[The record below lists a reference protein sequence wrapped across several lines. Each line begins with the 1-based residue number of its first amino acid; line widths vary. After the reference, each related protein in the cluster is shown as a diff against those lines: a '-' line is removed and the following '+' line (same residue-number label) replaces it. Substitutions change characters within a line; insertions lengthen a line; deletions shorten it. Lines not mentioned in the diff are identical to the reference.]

1 MDINVAIGQASKS
14 AKELLLQNLK
24 TGDVIKVKAE
34 ILPIIY
40 HYGIVVKNESSFVI
54 YHNDPFTFNRKGGN
68 IIKENVE
75 DWIKNKEIVCVIN
88 TNLTE
93 IDIELKVKNSINE
106 KYHFFNNNCEH
117 FIDGIRNQIVY
128 SPQVIGWTIAV
139 ASMVL
144 AYTIIK
150 NKKKK

>member
-1 MDINVAIGQASKS
+1 MDINIAIGVASKT
-14 AKELLLQNLK
+14 AKELLLQSLK

-40 HYGIVVKNESSFVI
+40 HYGIVVKNENNFVV

-68 IIKENVE
+68 IIKENAE

-93 IDIELKVKNSINE
+93 IDIELKVKNSIKD

-117 FIDGIRNQIVY
+117 FIDGIRNNIVY
-128 SPQVIGWTIAV
+128 SPQVVGWTIAI
-139 ASMVL
+139 ASIAL
-144 AYTIIK
+144 AYSIL
-150 NKKKK
+150 KKRRK